1 MHKTGITVY
10 LWEESLYPAF
20 PQAQVHTPE
29 LIWVQSPSFM
39 QSPANKTFLP
49 QVVEL
54 IIGIFIFSHS
64 LKIKSL
70 VQLFKHSQS
79 PYWQTESTY
88 LSINYSKLSNQ
99 FNNTLK
105 TAAKCHLFCLSKP
118 FNLLSL
124 SIFQGLFILTRFHIF
139 PLECFLV
146 SSKWMPAACALQI
159 WFPSL
164 LHRQVDH
171 KHLKNQTSGKA
182 HMPKRHPS
190 KTHKA
195 SYLCEHESSVL
206 QWDGTH
212 RFHNNPFSHVVTAS
226 QHKITT
232 DSYNKTSQV
241 FSTDFSQNK
250 LLMTD
255 PVNEFYQ
262 PLTCTRI
269 SQFSLQQK
277 TEHIV
282 QTAWT
287 PTSINLCTRARS
299 FPFCTQ
305 VTPI

>member
-171 KHLKNQTSGKA
+171 KHLKNQ
-182 HMPKRHPS
+182 
-190 KTHKA
+190 
-195 SYLCEHESSVL
+195 SSHA
-206 QWDGTH
+206 Q
-212 RFHNNPFSHVVTAS
+212 
-226 QHKITT
+226 
-232 DSYNKTSQV
+232 KTSIKNPQG
-241 FSTDFSQNK
+241 FI
-250 LLMTD
+250 
-255 PVNEFYQ
+255 PVWAWILSPPMRWNTQ
-262 PLTCTRI
+262 I
-269 SQFSLQQK
+269 SQQ
-277 TEHIV
+277 
-282 QTAWT
+282 
-287 PTSINLCTRARS
+287 SI
-299 FPFCTQ
+299 FPCCDSIPAQ
-305 VTPI
+305 DYNRLI